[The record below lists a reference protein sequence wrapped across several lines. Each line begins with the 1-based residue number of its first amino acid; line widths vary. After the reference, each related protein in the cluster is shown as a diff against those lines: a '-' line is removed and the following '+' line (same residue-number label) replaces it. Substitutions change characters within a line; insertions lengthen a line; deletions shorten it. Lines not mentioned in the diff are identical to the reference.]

1 MVFTVSACG
10 SQHCIEDNS
19 DLYECISQIAWR
31 VTWISMDHCRFHLV
45 KFSQLRQLEFGCADR
60 LHQLQQ
66 VAQRNG
72 ARTWMLCSFWFAVL
86 SLFSVL
92 FRVCLDKR
100 KSS

>member
-1 MVFTVSACG
+1 MHFSDRMEGNLDLHG
-10 SQHCIEDNS
+10 SLQ
-19 DLYECISQIAWR
+19 ISLSE
-31 VTWISMDHCRFHLV
+31 V
-45 KFSQLRQLEFGCADR
+45 SQLQQLEFGCADR

-72 ARTWMLCSFWFAVL
+72 ARTWMLFSFWFAVL

-92 FRVCLDKR
+92 FRVWLNKR